1 MLVMQVTNGKGYL
14 GCVELGSIFRKASGV
29 TEVHEE
35 LTTSNE
41 AHDEEDFLFGLENII
56 HAN

>member
-14 GCVELGSIFRKASGV
+14 GCVELGSIFREASGV

-35 LTTSNE
+35 LTTSDE
-41 AHDEEDFLFGLENII
+41 AHDEEDFLFSLENII